1 MDRSR
6 KKNVPNHS
14 AVVRPRSVS
23 RQQMFSV
30 AHGGSWFPA
39 ADVYETPSAII
50 VQIDISGMD
59 PQALSVVAD
68 GTTITVSGERGC
80 SPQEQVSGIH
90 QLEIERG
97 FFERSIALP
106 KTVDV
111 AKAVSETKNGF
122 LQITLPLRR
131 NPGKIKI
138 VVR

>member
-1 MDRSR
+1 MDRVR
-6 KKNVPNHS
+6 KKTVPNHA

-30 AHGGSWFPA
+30 VHAGNWVPA
-39 ADVYETPSAII
+39 ADVYETPSAI
-50 VQIDISGMD
+50 VVHIDISGMD
-59 PQALSVVAD
+59 PQALFVVAE
-68 GTTITVSGERGC
+68 GTKITVSGERGYK
-80 SPQEQVSGIH
+80 SQEQVSGIH

-97 FFERSIALP
+97 FFERSITLP
-106 KTVDV
+106 KAVDV

-122 LQITLPLRR
+122 LKITLPLRR

>member
-6 KKNVPNHS
+6 KKITPEHS

-30 AHGGSWFPA
+30 VHAGNWFPA

-50 VQIDISGMD
+50 VHIDISGMD

-68 GTTITVSGERGC
+68 GTKITISGERGY
-80 SPQEQVSGIH
+80 SPQEMVSGIH

-97 FFERSIALP
+97 YYERSIALP
-106 KTVDV
+106 KAVDV

-122 LQITLPLRR
+122 LQITLPLRC

-138 VVR
+138 PVR